1 MSDWGTFRL
10 SSEEP
15 SGEPRKILIA
25 DANQGFRGFM
35 RHLLEKNQDLALVTE
50 AADGE
55 GAVSVA
61 RHLKPQVVLVDI
73 DLPKA
78 GGLETT
84 RRIKAELPQTRVILL
99 SAVDGNVY
107 RDAAK
112 SCGADAFLLKGVPVS
127 EVLSVI
133 RHGTAPSA
141 A

>member
-73 DLPKA
+73 DLPNA

-84 RRIKAELPQTRVILL
+84 RRIKAELPQTRGILL
-99 SAVDGNVY
+99 SAVDGHVH
-107 RDAAK
+107 RDGAK
-112 SCGADAFLLKGVPVS
+112 NCGAAGVLLKGVPASGVRS
-127 EVLSVI
+127 VL
-133 RHGTAPSA
+133 RPGTAPTP
-141 A
+141 

>member
-1 MSDWGTFRL
+1 M
-10 SSEEP
+10 
-15 SGEPRKILIA
+15 IA
-25 DANQGFRGFM
+25 DANQGFRGFI
-35 RHLLEKNQDLALVTE
+35 RHLLERNQDLALVTE

-55 GAVSVA
+55 GAISVA

-73 DLPKA
+73 NLPNA

-84 RRIKAELPQTRVILL
+84 RRIKAELPRTRVILL
-99 SAVDGNVY
+99 STVDGNAY
-107 RDAAK
+107 RDAATR
-112 SCGADAFLLKGVPVS
+112 CGADAFLLKGVPVS